1 MKLFEAF
8 VPRVS
13 IKAGLSLRS
22 GISLRL
28 GKSTTISATVS
39 PNFAG
44 FKATLQLVKAA
55 RPGIYTVLRSK
66 YSSTKTLSSSSTASW
81 TFKPTV
87 KGTYLVRI
95 YFAGGTRYYS
105 DGTLAGSNSGFDYK
119 VPHVPNDS
127 RVVKVVVK

>member
-22 GISLRL
+22 GISL
-28 GKSTTISATVS
+28 
-39 PNFAG
+39 
-44 FKATLQLVKAA
+44 